1 MADHDAI
8 ICGAGVAGLALARTL
23 LRQGR
28 RVVVLDKQPGARDV
42 HKGELI
48 QPRSLQILESL
59 DVLDGLRRQGA
70 IAAHRLCCRTADDD
84 EIASLDYRP
93 LPGNFNHCLVHYYA
107 SIQRALSIDVP
118 VSYGTRVEELVFD
131 PAGRVAGVR
140 LASGEELR
148 APLVAACDGHSSRL
162 RAQAGIDASRHTYGH
177 QLVGYDFAAPGLGTD
192 IVAHL
197 TDAGLRLLFAM
208 PGGRAR
214 LYAQIDPEER
224 RAIGGRDGLTAWT
237 RRMADAVPALAPL
250 ADPLIDSAADA
261 RVMAAWRFNAPHWT
275 RPGLALLGDA
285 AHCVHPMAGQGMNA
299 AIADAWALG
308 EHLASLDALTP
319 GTVDPALA
327 RYDATRR
334 PRVDYVARLSHN
346 LAGLFTDT
354 SWKGRVVAR
363 RMLRRNRH
371 NHRLQHII
379 TYNMS
384 GLGVRRFTTRDRF
397 IQLGLIRDR
406 RSHVLPEVSVDF

>member
-1 MADHDAI
+1 MTDHDAI

-28 RVVVLDKQPGARDV
+28 RVLVLDKQPGTRDV

-48 QPRSLQILESL
+48 QPRSLQILQSL

-70 IAAHRLCCRTADDD
+70 IAAHRLCCRTAGDD

-93 LPGNFNHCLVHYYA
+93 LPGDFNHCLVHYYA
-107 SIQRALSIDVP
+107 SIQQALSADVP
-118 VSYGTRVEELVFD
+118 VSYGARVEQLVFD
-131 PAGRVAGVR
+131 PAGRVSGVR
-140 LASGEELR
+140 LAGGEELR
-148 APLVAACDGHSSRL
+148 APLVAGCDGHSSRL
-162 RAQAGIDASRHTYGH
+162 RAQAGIDAPRHTYGH

-192 IVAHL
+192 IVAYL

-214 LYAQIDPEER
+214 LYAQIDPGER
-224 RAIGGRDGLTAWT
+224 RAIGGRAGLTGWT
-237 RRMADAVPALAPL
+237 RDMVRAVPALAPL
-250 ADPLIDSAADA
+250 ADPLIGSAADA
-261 RVMAAWRFNAPHWT
+261 RVMPAWRFNAPRWT

-308 EHLASLDALTP
+308 EQLAALDALTP
-319 GTVDPALA
+319 ETVDAALA

-384 GLGVRRFTTRDRF
+384 GLGVRRFTRRDRF

>member
-28 RVVVLDKQPGARDV
+28 RVLVLDKQPGTRDV

-48 QPRSLQILESL
+48 QPRSLQILDAL
-59 DVLDGLRRQGA
+59 GVLERLRRQGA
-70 IAAHRLCCRTADDD
+70 IEAHRLCCRTADND

-93 LPGNFNHCLVHYYA
+93 LPEPFNHCLVHYYA
-107 SIQRALSIDVP
+107 SIQEALLTDIPITFGARA
-118 VSYGTRVEELVFD
+118 EELLFD
-131 PAGRVAGVR
+131 HNRVTGVR
-140 LASGEELR
+140 LAGGEELR

-162 RAQAGIDASRHTYGH
+162 RAQAGFDASRHTYGH
-177 QLVGYDFAAPGLGTD
+177 RLVGYDLAAPGLGTD
-192 IVAHL
+192 IVAYL

-214 LYAQIDPEER
+214 LYAQIDPGEH
-224 RAIGGRDGLTAWT
+224 RAIGRAGLTEWT
-237 RRMADAVPALAPL
+237 RRMTAAVPALEPL
-250 ADPLIDSAADA
+250 AEPLLDSAADA
-261 RVMAAWRFNAPHWT
+261 RVMSAWRFNTPRWV

-308 EHLASLDALTP
+308 ERLADLDAFTP
-319 GTVDPALA
+319 DAVDLALN
-327 RYDATRR
+327 RYEETRR

-384 GLGVRRFTTRDRF
+384 GLGVRRFTRRDRF
-397 IQLGLIRDR
+397 IQLGLIRDS
-406 RSHVLPEVSVDF
+406 RSHVLPEVTCDF

>member
-1 MADHDAI
+1 MGEHDVI

-23 LRQGR
+23 IRQGR
-28 RVVVLDKQPGARDV
+28 AVLVLDKQPRPPAV

-48 QPRSLQILESL
+48 QPRSLHILRTL
-59 DVLDGLRRQGA
+59 GVLGDLRGRGA
-70 IAAHRLCCRTADDD
+70 IAAHRLCCRTAGDE

-93 LPGNFNHCLVHYYA
+93 LPGDFDHCLVHYYA
-107 SIQRALSIDVP
+107 SIQEALGVGVP
-118 VSYGTRVEELVFD
+118 VRYGTRVDGLVFGRD
-131 PAGRVAGVR
+131 GRVGGVR
-140 LASGEELR
+140 LAGGEELR

-162 RAQAGIDASRHTYGH
+162 RAQAGIEASRHTYDH
-177 QLVGYDFAAPGLGTD
+177 QLIGYDFAAPGLGSD
-192 IVAHL
+192 IVAYL

-224 RAIGGRDGLTAWT
+224 RAIGRAGLTKWT
-237 RRMADAVPALAPL
+237 RRMTDAVPALAPL
-250 ADPLIDSAADA
+250 ADPLIGSAAEA
-261 RVMAAWRFNAPHWT
+261 KVMSAWRFNAPSWV

-285 AHCVHPMAGQGMNA
+285 AHCVHPMAGQGMNT

-308 EHLASLDALTP
+308 EALAPVEEFRPGPVDEALTAYE
-319 GTVDPALA
+319 TA
-327 RYDATRR
+327 RR

-363 RMLRRNRH
+363 RMLRRNRD

-384 GLGVRRFTTRDRF
+384 GLGVRRFTRRDRL
-397 IQLGLIRDR
+397 IQLGLVRDR
-406 RSHVLPEVSVDF
+406 NAHVLPEVSVEF